1 MKTALVGIVCALI
14 GLYSGAIWGMKSG
27 AFSAALEENKVAA
40 NLLSNSSLELSSELT
55 EYLKGR
61 IYYNI
66 ASKYPNDRGYLLR
79 KDWDFGEVQPTQL
92 PPKSF
97 AKDPTFD
104 CSSFDDATRRL
115 TKAQSGRRETL
126 TPDPHT
132 TGHTDP

>member
-1 MKTALVGIVCALI
+1 MKPVAAAINILGVLILGI
-14 GLYSGAIWGMKSG
+14 GLYVGSIWGMKKG
-27 AFSAALEENKVAA
+27 AFNAGLEENNLAA
-40 NLLSNSSLELSSELT
+40 NLLSNQELSLSPEFA

-79 KDWDFGEVQPTQL
+79 KDWDFGEVQTTQL

-104 CSSFDDATRRL
+104 CSSFDDATQKL
-115 TKAQSGRRETL
+115 TRAER
-126 TPDPHT
+126 
-132 TGHTDP
+132 